1 MSIHCI
7 NKGETQLEW
16 EFETC
21 DYFAQLNDKCLV
33 KEALETWRANNMFVL
48 DEGGRISI
56 NSKHFNPAHL
66 RKGKAL
72 IEYYTNKKI
81 DIPHRVDAAI
91 DDSREAFGR
100 ASLFTLLGLQRIQSI
115 ISVMKQEEREL
126 MIVISNES

>member
-1 MSIHCI
+1 MRRVITRRNKEKASSDVDYQMYSLGKMSIHCI

-100 ASLFTLLGLQRIQSI
+100 A
-115 ISVMKQEEREL
+115 
-126 MIVISNES
+126 